1 MKHKKGKRFLS
12 GFLACLTLAMTILTA
27 VTPITSYAAAFTGK
41 NIWSGGS
48 EVIFGS
54 NRSYLYR
61 WSDGFQNTFCIEPG
75 LHMGKNV
82 NAYAGRYYIDDEN
95 IPYIDSKE
103 DFQRLALICDWFER
117 SGGGLGSSN
126 DVYAAAQVAVWA
138 VVTGQ
143 WESASSM
150 AAKVTP
156 HISGNVNARM
166 SQLLNYVDTA
176 YPGANGLPDW
186 CSTDSAMAAENPQNM
201 MLVDGTYKLELD
213 LSSCPDLANVSWQL
227 PEGFIQSVLGNTLT
241 LIYNG
246 VSVPAAEIVGTLP
259 PSMNSK
265 AKNREWLGI
274 FSPENTERD
283 QAMISAGA
291 ESVPNKVY
299 INIGGAT
306 TKIPNA
312 ESPVVEIFRH
322 KETFESNYLIDLQK
336 YCAETGLDLEGST
349 FDVLEAFDSS
359 QLGNGQDG
367 TVAEKNMS
375 PRPATWSGFRNLGQM
390 LTDENGH
397 AEHSERKFYSY
408 NKTYC
413 GGHPEPE
420 YVEVPEL
427 EEDPELGESNQDE
440 VDAAEAENERLR
452 AEWEELVR
460 LCEEECD
467 FHSIEEGEAEAMM
480 IEDRDETYRTFTNLV
495 YQYTVQEQTAR
506 TGYIIH
512 GNHNDDQA
520 IEVIATNASEAG
532 ANATVTAD
540 TRALNS
546 QSIARTWINTGL
558 TLAGSI
564 DPWLPGAIE
573 SVLPEVE
580 ETSLDARRLI
590 HTEGEILATA
600 SEADEEELPLEEGTP
615 SNAKRGTP
623 SNAEKGTPSKAKK
636 AKKTKQSAKIQALS
650 HLSKA
655 TSSDADND
663 ALDNDS
669 IDLNNFE
676 EWQEWIE
683 DGYCL
688 YQYILNPM
696 LHISQAPMIA
706 TATASEAEADQDAA
720 PGLLSRFFSLFSD
733 EGDDDMPPT
742 VSVSLPEPELDS
754 AANVV
759 PGPSGNLSYS
769 FHVENHRTEG
779 EIHINKRDLDMFH
792 ENETDSYGKTQGDGT
807 LQGAVYG
814 LFAAADLVHLD
825 GKTGVVYSAGDLVA
839 IATTDTNGDASFL
852 VFTEESDTSRA
863 AANRAGTWIGHPL
876 LLGSYY
882 VRELSRSE
890 GYELSVT
897 GINLTESNRTGGD
910 ANIYL
915 PAGEVS
921 ATGLSHRIDNQDG
934 SWNDTTVSYYK
945 TEHGFDV
952 VISGYPE
959 HSEIFTVDVS
969 ESNETNNAVIDSQL
983 VPKYENGDPVYQLAA
998 GGELKLDAS
1007 GNPIELGGEDISNP
1021 LTETWY
1027 TYYRAGSYP
1036 SGTAAPQ
1043 IDPVKWMDPLTV
1055 DEMYLQEE
1063 VNDMLSQLGYK
1074 VLDETDGGGAPWI
1087 TLQLTGTT
1095 NEGIGTE
1102 ILDWYA
1108 DHNFWN
1114 AGAVESITFNG
1125 SNYEARIFY
1134 DYKGQSGSAIYDS
1147 LNGTMYIKK
1156 SVAVSGGAASSY
1168 AWIAY
1173 PAGSYS
1179 IGGFFATVRPKME
1192 FEGTIPFGDDM
1203 DDYLVAKHQ
1212 PLYDRYAEGD
1222 ILLDLSGNP
1231 IPVMEWEYVYG
1242 PVTEVVQEETLTP
1255 VQAAY
1260 DPVAGTYTVHVN
1272 NVIDWT
1278 SVTEKQ
1284 KITYR
1289 VQAPETSI
1297 IHDGAEMDYSDYLV
1311 KVKGAGVS
1319 VLATREELLEGSYVK
1334 YQDLVYPGQ
1343 VAVYQDGGTRTEPVI
1358 VLQRAIKQSI
1368 KVTKDIS
1375 EESYNQ
1381 NNTYKIH
1388 RDPFTILFGGY
1399 IGSGKKYIA
1408 DFHFK
1413 AYLVADLADAG
1424 LLEIGENGAYDYKKL
1439 FHDESRR
1446 SEFDQY
1452 AIKWDK
1458 PEKDLEGDLT
1468 TIHAGEGNGNEPYYG
1483 RSIML
1488 PYGTYVIVEQIPR
1501 NLINKHYELDDPQEV
1516 TLPFVPQV
1524 DPDGTVHEDIPSS
1537 DYLYFSSYTPEEL
1550 QDKFLIRFNEEN
1562 HVIEAHSHDGNFQV
1576 YKYGLNPDLMPN
1588 PYGNSIIGE
1597 RYRFGE
1603 SENAGSADSV
1613 YYPLQYDQAGNVID
1627 YGVTL
1632 SGVDTMTG
1640 ISTAINGK
1648 YAAALV
1654 PWSVLDPRY
1663 GEVINDNGDIGNRD
1677 TGLENGSFNFVGFA
1691 KKHFENTFYSSKL
1704 RVEKVDAHTGEN
1716 IIHEGAL
1723 FKIYAVSRDVAGAGA
1738 SSVTGT
1744 GQALFE
1750 TITVTGT
1757 RTELEARGDVDNI
1770 TWDDTNK
1777 YYKGTVT
1784 QPVYDESEQIYMLN
1798 EIGEEVG
1805 IFKVFSTEHSVMKA
1819 DGSISKEKTGY
1830 IETFQPLGA
1839 GAYVLVEVQ
1848 APEGYQKSKPIAFE
1862 IYKDETAYYP
1872 EGDSGNRTI
1881 SDRYQYVIPMTS
1893 TEETQY
1899 QDVSKVIVQDYPSKL
1914 YIHKVEDGDQKI
1926 GDVNG
1931 LDGLESVNDKGD
1943 LLTYIVRGR
1952 KEYLEARGDVE
1963 HITWDAANLEYQG
1976 TVTKT
1981 FDEWS
1986 EYLIEGTEAGLLAR
2000 DDVKVLYHVNN
2011 GYFSG
2016 YGIKYDNYIKE
2027 AVMSL
2032 YEGLQVVR
2040 TGYNT
2045 WEGITVTRDDGKVV
2059 SITASKT
2066 GSHFEITTNE
2076 RDTTPPYYRIWD
2088 TETILNEP
2096 VELYFYDLS
2105 EVDTEMDEI
2114 TGELWILD
2122 IAGNRICYA
2131 DPVSG
2136 MAYSKDDYGNLIAYK
2151 SENGEKVLAQSIEV
2165 HNNGSQ
2171 DHIYVNLVTEDDEV
2185 GLPLY
2190 YESGE
2195 LTYRPE
2201 RWTTDEAAHE
2211 IERLPF
2217 GAYILEESEV
2227 PHDQGY
2233 IKVPDMGLILRE
2245 SSEEQHFYYQNV
2257 FTKLNLAKIDV
2268 TTKEE
2273 IRDAGMTLY
2282 TTLRIED
2289 DSERGYHLEK
2299 DQVYT
2304 SWISGYEYDDN
2315 GDLKLDGS
2323 GEKIPTLK
2331 PHWIDHIPPGDY
2343 ILEETVVP
2351 YTQGYVQSE
2360 SIEITVTETG
2370 NVQTGYMEDD
2380 YTGLE
2385 IKKFDSK
2392 TGQVLDNDHSAKLA
2406 LYKAELDA
2414 DGKPLI
2420 NTIEDIEI
2428 PVYQEQNL
2436 IVEWQTEDGADIL
2449 ASGHEV
2455 TDEYGDTY
2463 TVYDYN
2469 RVPIT
2474 TTSKGYYYIT
2484 ENGTTMFHYLPV
2496 GYYVLVEEG
2505 TPETYA
2511 TADPILIEIED
2522 IGHLE
2527 KIHYYEMPDVPLT
2540 IDISKAQVSG
2550 GKEVKDAFLQIF
2562 KVDEFGIK
2570 EDPALYEWYSGS
2582 DGVYTDED
2590 LAAGQIPEGL
2600 EVGDLRPHR
2609 IEYIPLGDYI
2619 LVEKITP
2626 YGFLQSVEI
2635 PFTII
2640 DTQDVQFAE
2649 MIDEIPNGLLHVTKR
2664 DSQETD
2670 WMLESAEFEFWN
2682 KTTGELIETLVT
2694 DETGQATA
2702 SNAVPIGYL
2711 NTDGSFS
2718 PYTFEVVE
2726 INAPITHMIN
2736 RLPYE
2741 FQFQYQDEFTE
2752 LIHVTYDAVND
2763 INQVKISKKEI
2774 TTKDELPGAE
2784 MMVREKD
2791 SQMIVDYWISTEQP
2805 HYISGIL
2812 PGIYQLIEIKTPG
2825 SGYVIAELIEFEV
2838 TENME
2843 VIPYIEMFDDHTK
2856 IDIEKIAGTTTNLLA
2871 GAKLQ
2876 LETIPKGEEEIK
2888 ILYQWITS
2896 ADEPYRINGLEP
2908 GEYLLRELEAPAGYK
2923 IGSPMKLVVE
2933 ETTDVQTFEYRNYRV
2948 TTGGGGGTTTPPK
2961 PRIPE
2966 TPIEEA
2972 PKIGRIEASYE
2983 NDSSGKGRWTFGGLP
2998 RTGDDSTSI
3007 HVYFAGLLLMLS
3019 ALVFGSL
3026 LYTHR
3031 RKKEEKEG

>member
-1 MKHKKGKRFLS
+1 MIKRKVRRWMAGL
-12 GFLACLTLAMTILTA
+12 LACLTFVMTILTTY
-27 VTPITSYAAAFTGK
+27 TPMDVYAASFTGK
-41 NIWSGGS
+41 NIWSGGN

-54 NRSYLYR
+54 NRSYLFR

-75 LHMGKNV
+75 HHMGRDV
-82 NAYAGRYYIDDEN
+82 TAYAGRYNINDSN
-95 IPYIDSKE
+95 IPYINSEE
-103 DFQRLALICDWFER
+103 DFRRIALICDWYEKKAGAM
-117 SGGGLGSSN
+117 SATNSS
-126 DVYAAAQVAVWA
+126 YAAAQTAIWA
-138 VVTGQ
+138 VVVGQ
-143 WESASSM
+143 WESATSM
-150 AAKVTP
+150 AASVSN
-156 HISGNVNARM
+156 HVSGTSAKMVELM
-166 SQLLNYVDTA
+166 NYVETA
-176 YPGANGLPDW
+176 YSGTNGLPGW
-186 CSTDSAMAAENPQNM
+186 VSTNATMAAQNPQNM
-201 MLVDGTYKLELD
+201 ILADGTYKLELD
-213 LSSCPDLANVSWQL
+213 ISSCPDLAQVSWEL
-227 PEGFIQSVLGNTLT
+227 PNGFNQTVTGNM
-241 LIYNG
+241 LIITYNG
-246 VSVPAAEIVGTLP
+246 TEVPSVEIKGKAPASLASI
-259 PSMNSK
+259 
-265 AKNREWLGI
+265 AKN
-274 FSPENTERD
+274 SENLNIYTPANETRD
-283 QAMISAGA
+283 QAMVSAGLDI
-291 ESVPNKVY
+291 VVTDLF
-299 INIGGAT
+299 INIGGAKQQT
-306 TKIPNA
+306 PTG

-359 QLGNGQDG
+359 QLGNGRDG

-427 EEDPELGESNQDE
+427 EEDEETGESNQDE

-452 AEWEELVR
+452 AEWEALIE

-467 FHSIEEGEAEAMM
+467 FHSIEEGEAEEMM
-480 IEDRDETYRTFTNLV
+480 IEDRDETYHTFTNLV
-495 YQYTVQEQTAR
+495 YRYTVEEQTAR

-532 ANATVTAD
+532 ANATVISS
-540 TRALNS
+540 TRELNS
-546 QSIARTWINTGL
+546 QSIARTWINSGSTLTGI
-558 TLAGSI
+558 T
-564 DPWLPGAIE
+564 DPWLPGTIE

-580 ETSLDARRLI
+580 ETDLDTRRLI

-600 SEADEEELPLEEGTP
+600 SEADEEEIPLEEGTP

-623 SNAEKGTPSKAKK
+623 SDAEKGTPSKAKK
-636 AKKTKQSAKIQALS
+636 DKKTKQSAKIQALS
-650 HLSKA
+650 NLSKA
-655 TSSDADND
+655 TSSDADYD

-683 DGYCL
+683 EGGYL
-688 YQYILNPM
+688 YQYILNPI
-696 LHISQAPMIA
+696 LYISQAPRIA
-706 TATASEAEADQDAA
+706 TATASEAEEDQKAA
-720 PGLLSRFFSLFSD
+720 PGIFSKLFSLFSD
-733 EGDDDMPPT
+733 EDDDDMPPT

-754 AANVV
+754 VSSVV

-779 EIHINKRDLDMFH
+779 EIHINKRDLDLFN
-792 ENETDSYGKTQGDGT
+792 ENEADSYGKTQGDGT

-814 LFAAADLVHLD
+814 LFAAADIVHPD

-839 IATTDTNGDASFL
+839 MAATDINGDASFL

-863 AANRAGTWIGHPL
+863 AANRSGTWIGHPL
-876 LLGSYY
+876 ILGSYY
-882 VRELSRSE
+882 IQELSRSE

-897 GINLTESNRTGGD
+897 GINLTESNRTGGE
-910 ANIYL
+910 ANVYL

-945 TEHGFDV
+945 TEDGFDV

-959 HSEIFTVDVS
+959 NSEIFEVTIS
-969 ESNETNNAVIDSQL
+969 ESTETNNAVIDSYL
-983 VPKYENGDPVYQLAA
+983 VPKMENGNPVYQLAS

-1007 GNPIELGGEDISNP
+1007 GNPIELGGDDTNNP

-1027 TYYRAGSYP
+1027 IYHRTGSYP
-1036 SGTAAPQ
+1036 SGTATPHV
-1043 IDPVKWMDPLTV
+1043 DPVKWIDLLTV
-1055 DEMYLQEE
+1055 DEAYLQEE

-1074 VLDETDGGGAPWI
+1074 VVDETDGGGAPWI

-1114 AGAVESITFNG
+1114 AGAVESITYNG
-1125 SNYEARIFY
+1125 SNYEARVFY
-1134 DYKGQSGSAIYDS
+1134 DYQGQSGSAIYDS

-1173 PAGSYS
+1173 PVGSYS

-1203 DDYLVAKHQ
+1203 DDYLVTKYQ

-1222 ILLDLSGNP
+1222 ILLDLTGNP

-1297 IHDGAEMDYSDYLV
+1297 IHDGAEIDYSDYLV

-1319 VLATREELLEGSYVK
+1319 VLATREELEEGSYVK

-1375 EESYNQ
+1375 QESYNQ

-1388 RDPFTILFGGY
+1388 RDPFTVLFGGY

-1413 AYLVADLADAG
+1413 AYLVADLVDAG
-1424 LLEIGENGAYDYKKL
+1424 LLEIGENGAYDYTRL
-1439 FHDESRR
+1439 FNDESRR

-1452 AIKWDK
+1452 AVKWDK
-1458 PEKDLEGDLT
+1458 PEKDLDGDLT
-1468 TIHAGEGNGNEPYYG
+1468 TIHASEGNGNEPYFG

-1524 DPDGTVHEDIPSS
+1524 DQDGTVHEDVPSS
-1537 DYLYFSSYTPEEL
+1537 DYIYFSSYTPEEL

-1562 HVIEAHSHDGNFQV
+1562 HVIEAHSNDGDFQV
-1576 YKYGLNPDLMPN
+1576 YKYGLDPDLMPN
-1588 PYGNSIIGE
+1588 PYGNTVVGE

-1603 SENAGSADSV
+1603 SENAGSADGV
-1613 YYPLQYDQAGNVID
+1613 YYSLQYDQAGNVID

-1632 SGVDTMTG
+1632 NGVDTMTG
-1640 ISTAINGK
+1640 ISTAVNGK

-1654 PWSVLDPRY
+1654 PWTVVDPRY
-1663 GEVINDNGDIGNRD
+1663 GEVINDNGDVGNRD

-1738 SSVTGT
+1738 NSVIGT
-1744 GQALFE
+1744 GHARFE

-1757 RTELEARGDVDNI
+1757 RPELEARGDVDNI

-1777 YYKGTVT
+1777 YYTGTVT
-1784 QPVYDESEQIYMLN
+1784 QPVYDEAEQIYMLN
-1798 EIGEEVG
+1798 EVGEEVG
-1805 IFKVFSTEHSVMKA
+1805 IFKAFSTEHSVLKS
-1819 DGSISKEKTGY
+1819 DGTVSKEKTGY
-1830 IETFQPLGA
+1830 IETYQPLGA
-1839 GAYVLVEVQ
+1839 GVYVLIEVQ

-1899 QDVSKVIVQDYPSKL
+1899 QDVTQVIVQDYPSKL

-1931 LDGLESVNDKGD
+1931 LDGLVSVNDKGD

-1952 KEYLEARGDVE
+1952 KEYLEARGDVD
-1963 HITWDAANLEYQG
+1963 HITWDAANLEYWG

-1986 EYLIEGTEAGLLAR
+1986 EYLIEGTEAELLAR
-2000 DDVKVLYHVNN
+2000 DDVKVLYNVNT

-2045 WEGITVTRDDGKVV
+2045 WEGVTVTRDGGKVV

-2066 GSHFEITTNE
+2066 GNHLEITTNE
-2076 RDTTPPYYRIWD
+2076 RDTTPPYYPIWD

-2105 EVDTEMDEI
+2105 EVDSEADEI

-2122 IAGNRICYA
+2122 TAGNRVCYA
-2131 DPVSG
+2131 DPASG

-2151 SENGEKVLAQSIEV
+2151 SKDGEKVLAQSIEV

-2171 DHIYVNLVTEDDEV
+2171 DHIYVNLVTEEDEV

-2227 PHDQGY
+2227 PYDQGY
-2233 IKVPDMGLILRE
+2233 TKVPDLGLILRE
-2245 SSEEQHFYYQNV
+2245 SSEEQHFYFQNV

-2282 TTLRIED
+2282 TAIRVPD

-2299 DQVYT
+2299 DRAYT
-2304 SWISGYEYDDN
+2304 EWISGYEYDDN
-2315 GDLKLDGS
+2315 GNLKLDRNGDP
-2323 GEKIPTLK
+2323 IPTSE
-2331 PHWIDHIPPGDY
+2331 PHWIDHIPVGDY
-2343 ILEETVVP
+2343 ILEETIVP
-2351 YTQGYVQSE
+2351 YDQGYVQSE
-2360 SIEITVTETG
+2360 NIEIEVKDTG

-2385 IKKFDSK
+2385 IRKYDTK
-2392 TGQVLDNDHSAKLA
+2392 TGEVLDREHPARLG
-2406 LYKAELDA
+2406 LYPAVLDA
-2414 DGKPLI
+2414 DGNPVVRMPRDLSGRQ
-2420 NTIEDIEI
+2420 I
-2428 PVYQEQNL
+2428 PVYEESDQL
-2436 IVEWQTEDGADIL
+2436 ITWWTEDGVDVDATGRL
-2449 ASGHEV
+2449 E
-2455 TDEYGDTY
+2455 TDEYGDTRM
-2463 TVYDYN
+2463 VYDYN
-2469 RVPIT
+2469 RVPIPST
-2474 TTSKGYYYIT
+2474 KNGYYYIT

-2496 GYYVLVEEG
+2496 GYYVLVEEE
-2505 TPETYA
+2505 TPEGYA
-2511 TADPILIEIED
+2511 TADPILIQIED
-2522 IGHLE
+2522 VGHLE
-2527 KIHYYEMPDVPLT
+2527 KIHSYEMPDVPLT
-2540 IDISKAQVSG
+2540 VDVWKVPESR
-2550 GKEVKDAFLQIF
+2550 GKVVKDAFLEIYQ
-2562 KVDEFGIK
+2562 VDNNGSRIE
-2570 EDPALYEWYSGS
+2570 PAAYSWYTGA
-2582 DGVYTDED
+2582 DGTFT
-2590 LAAGQIPEGL
+2590 AADQEAGEIPEGFT
-2600 EVGDLRPHR
+2600 VGDLKPHR
-2609 IEYIPLGDYI
+2609 IEYIPLGDYV
-2619 LVEKITP
+2619 LVEQITP
-2626 YGFLQSVEI
+2626 YGFLKAEDVY
-2635 PFTII
+2635 FTIV
-2640 DTQDVQFAE
+2640 DTPYVQEVE
-2649 MIDEIPNGLLHVTKR
+2649 MIDEIPTGLLKVIKH
-2664 DSQETD
+2664 DQDNPD
-2670 WMLESAEFEFWN
+2670 WLIPKATFEYRN
-2682 KTTGELIETLVT
+2682 KTLGTLVEILTT
-2694 DETGQATA
+2694 DETGRATA

-2711 NTDGSFS
+2711 NQEGKFE
-2718 PYTFEVVE
+2718 PYTYEVEEVD
-2726 INAPITHMIN
+2726 APDSHMIN
-2736 RLPYE
+2736 RIPFE
-2741 FQFQYQDEFTE
+2741 FQFQYEDEYTPV
-2752 LIHVTYDAVND
+2752 IDVTYDAENM
-2763 INQVKISKKEI
+2763 INQVKVSKKEL
-2774 TTKDELPGAE
+2774 TTGEELPGAE
-2784 MMVREKD
+2784 MMITGKYTR
-2791 SQMIVDYWISTEQP
+2791 QIVDHWISTEQT
-2805 HYISGIL
+2805 HYTYGFM
-2812 PGIYQLIEIKTPG
+2812 PGEYVLYEVKVP
-2825 SGYVIAELIEFEV
+2825 SPGYVKAEPIEFTI

-2856 IDIEKIAGTTTNLLA
+2856 IEIVKVAGTTTKLLA

-2876 LETIPKGEEEIK
+2876 FETIPKGEEEIE

-2896 ADEPYRINGLEP
+2896 ADEAFSINGLEP

-2923 IGSPMKLVVE
+2923 IGSPMKIVVE
-2933 ETTDVQTFEYRNYRV
+2933 ETTDVQTFDYRNYKV
-2948 TTGGGGGTTTPPK
+2948 TTTGGGGGTTTPPK
-2961 PRIPE
+2961 PQVPE
-2966 TPIEEA
+2966 TPVEEA

-2983 NDSSGKGRWTFGGLP
+2983 NNTSGEGRLTFGKLP
-2998 RTGDDSTSI
+2998 KTGDDSISMY
-3007 HVYFAGLLLMLS
+3007 VYLAGMLLSSLAFV
-3019 ALVFGSL
+3019 ALL
-3026 LYTHR
+3026 CTYR
-3031 RKKEEKEG
+3031 RKKKNED